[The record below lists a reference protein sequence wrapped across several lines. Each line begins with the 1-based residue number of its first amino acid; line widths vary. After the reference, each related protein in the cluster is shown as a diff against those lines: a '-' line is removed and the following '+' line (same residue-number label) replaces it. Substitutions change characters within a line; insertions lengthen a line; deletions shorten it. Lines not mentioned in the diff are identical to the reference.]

1 MDVVNVWYA
10 VLSLP
15 HGLENLPPEPMTTI
29 KPAERPLAAPSLDED
44 YALVKQAAREA
55 GDLALTYFRRQIEV
69 KRKPDGSEVS
79 EADFAVD
86 TALKLDLIGK
96 RPGYGWLSEE
106 TLDDPE
112 RLERRLVWMVD
123 PIDGTNAFLRHVP
136 EWTVS
141 AALVEDGVPVIGIV
155 FNPAKGEFFHAI
167 RGHGAFLN
175 EAPIHVSDKST
186 LEGARLIAS
195 GGLFKKPIW
204 KEPWPEV
211 QSSWVNSVAYRL
223 ALVAVGRA
231 DATISLSAKS
241 EWDLAAATLLVEEA
255 GGAITDHRG
264 EALRYNRV
272 VPRYLSLVASPPEL
286 HARLIERTS
295 RIDL

>member
-29 KPAERPLAAPSLDED
+29 KPAERPLTALSLDED

-79 EADFAVD
+79 EADLAVD

-112 RLERRLVWMVD
+112 RLGRRLVWMVD

-141 AALVEDGVPVIGIV
+141 AALVEDGQPVIGVV
-155 FNPAKGEFFHAI
+155 FNPATREFFHAM
-167 RGHGAFLN
+167 RGRGAFLN
-175 EAPIHVSDKST
+175 DQPIEASAIST
-186 LEGARLIAS
+186 LDGARLIAS
-195 GGLFKKPIW
+195 GGLFKKKIW

-211 QSSWVNSVAYRL
+211 KTRWVNSVAYRL
-223 ALVAVGRA
+223 ALVACGQA
-231 DATISLSAKS
+231 DATISLSAKC
-241 EWDLAAATLLVEEA
+241 EWDLAAAAIIVEEA
-255 GGAITDHRG
+255 GGVITDHHG
-264 EALRYNRV
+264 EAHLYNRAS
-272 VPRYLSLVASPPEL
+272 PRFPSLVASGKAL
-286 HARLIERTS
+286 HPLLIERTG